1 MTVIDPHRRPVQPH
15 RPHPAHGQPLRQAS
29 QAPSSGRSGLLQSLS
44 HLAGQ
49 SGGTPPAQQPQQPQ
63 AAGWESDPV
72 LQQIQALQQAN
83 VASAEAS
90 AQAARSQTLINFGY
104 DPEMASLYGD
114 QQTAGSAKANPYSV
128 LSELSHAH
136 DLRQQGLNENA
147 NKANLFYSGARA
159 TALGEEGRN
168 YLGQQAGAR
177 ASLASSLGGLDSGL
191 LQARQSAQGAVTQGQ
206 TDAYTRWLNQQLQYG
221 LGNPAGAPA
230 AAPKAAQ
237 PVKHIAKPRLRSA
250 IPAHLPL
257 RRP

>member
-1 MTVIDPHRRPVQPH
+1 MTVVDPNRRPAQPH
-15 RPHPAHGQPLRQAS
+15 RPHPAHGQPLRHAAK
-29 QAPSSGRSGLLQSLS
+29 APSSGRSGLLQSLS
-44 HLAGQ
+44 NLAGQ
-49 SGGTPPAQQPQQPQ
+49 SGGTPPAQQQPP

-128 LSELSHAH
+128 LSELSHSH
-136 DLRQQGLNENA
+136 ELRQQGLNENL
-147 NKANLFYSGARA
+147 NKSNLFYSSTRSN
-159 TALGEEGRN
+159 ALGEEGRS

-177 ASLASSLGGLDSGL
+177 SALASSLGGIAAGV

-221 LGNPAGAPA
+221 LGDPAAAPA
-230 AAPKAAQ
+230 AAPRAAQ
-237 PVKHIAKPRLRSA
+237 PARAIARPRLRSA